1 MRLASLHVKG
11 TAVLA
16 VAAAVVGLL
25 LVSAAGAVPGW
36 YWQWA
41 KWRLGHDAYR
51 CHAGDRTMRPQ
62 APERVPAWAWERLH
76 RHDGGQC
83 VKSGAVPG
91 SPAPTGLTPP
101 AAPPPAALPLDP
113 AETALRDA
121 VNAARQANGLPDLA
135 VDPRLQ
141 RAARERTEALAA
153 HGYFAHEWHD
163 GTPFGTWIT
172 RYWPCR
178 GAGEILVMR
187 TPTLNAQQAV
197 QLWLASPSH
206 RGNMLSADWRSMGVE
221 LAGIHAA
228 VDFGGAC

>member
-1 MRLASLHVKG
+1 
-11 TAVLA
+11 
-16 VAAAVVGLL
+16 LL

-41 KWRLGHDAYR
+41 KWRLGHEAYR
-51 CHAGDRTMRPQ
+51 CHAGDRTLRPDV
-62 APERVPAWAWERLH
+62 PERVPAWAWDRLH
-76 RHDGGQC
+76 RQRGGQC
-83 VKSGAVPG
+83 VKSGASRPSPTVP
-91 SPAPTGLTPP
+91 AQLP
-101 AAPPPAALPLDP
+101 AAPPAPPLTVALDP

-135 VDPRLQ
+135 IEPRLQ
-141 RAARERTEALAA
+141 RAARERSADLAA
-153 HGYFAHEWHD
+153 YGYFAHEWHD

-172 RYWPCR
+172 RYWPCA
-178 GAGEILVMR
+178 AGEILVMR

-206 RGNMLSADWRSMGVE
+206 RANMLSPEWRSMGVE
-221 LAGIHAA
+221 LGGVHGA